1 MLEDGGLRLEANSS
15 DLKQL
20 AIELANVL
28 MSNNLSGK

>member
-20 AIELANVL
+20 AIELAKVL
-28 MSNNLSGK
+28 RLKNLKF